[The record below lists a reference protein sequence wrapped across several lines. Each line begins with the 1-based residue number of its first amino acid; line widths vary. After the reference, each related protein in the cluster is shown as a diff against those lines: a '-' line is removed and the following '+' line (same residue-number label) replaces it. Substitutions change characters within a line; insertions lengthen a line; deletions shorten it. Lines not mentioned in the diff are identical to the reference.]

1 MFAEWINALLSCYS
15 TSSLRAETM
24 DFFNF
29 VSPVHPLNLRLMSV
43 ELTKC
48 TFCLTLTN
56 SKSNVTSYIGRG
68 LCHRIFNISPKAVSQ
83 LLQNIQSSP
92 EKHHCLLRNLLALSY
107 CPLCQHLQ
115 YSMPSSVP
123 FYHNGSACPIPSS
136 QFTQTNSFISSSISS
151 IWKSW
156 QFCSLIFVS
165 SVPSNLKPRDYKNAR
180 SLPSYVNLSLLI
192 HKLGVILVPLMEL
205 F

>member
-68 LCHRIFNISPKAVSQ
+68 LCHRIFNISPKAVS
-83 LLQNIQSSP
+83 
-92 EKHHCLLRNLLALSY
+92 
-107 CPLCQHLQ
+107 
-115 YSMPSSVP
+115 
-123 FYHNGSACPIPSS
+123 
-136 QFTQTNSFISSSISS
+136 
-151 IWKSW
+151 
-156 QFCSLIFVS
+156 
-165 SVPSNLKPRDYKNAR
+165 
-180 SLPSYVNLSLLI
+180 
-192 HKLGVILVPLMEL
+192 
-205 F
+205 